1 MMLFLKSSQSFLL
14 ILQKKLLRMLILEDQ
29 LQVVEVV
36 IVLVDLVEVHVEAV
50 VVVAA
55 VVIKKWTFIFFEN

>member
-1 MMLFLKSSQSFLL
+1 
-14 ILQKKLLRMLILEDQ
+14 MLILEDQ

-50 VVVAA
+50 VEVAA
-55 VVIKKWTFIFFEN
+55 VVIKK